1 MKIKSIEAFVL
12 NDTLEKPF
20 YFSQWSYCERKICL
34 VKLITE
40 DGVIGWGEGYGPAD
54 VLAAGIKFLSP
65 FIVGMNVLENETIW
79 DVMYRRTLDYA
90 RRGILVASI
99 SAIDMAVWDA
109 KGKHLNVPVHQ
120 LLGGKKRN
128 IITPYATGLYFREEN
143 DLPKALAEEA
153 IEYKELGYRA
163 VKMKVGMTIKDDIE
177 MVRAVR
183 KAIGDDMELMVDSNH
198 AYNLREA
205 KVLSKA
211 IEEYNIGWFEEPVSP
226 EMHDQYAELRNST
239 TIPIAGGECEYLRYG
254 FHQLFAANAVDIA
267 QPDIAACGGLTE
279 VKKIAAIAS
288 AYGKEVVP
296 HSWGTYIA
304 ISAAMHFISNLENIP
319 GRMFNDDFF
328 MEHDRTAN
336 DLRDRVTL
344 PDFEVKNGEL
354 VVSDKPGLGVEINEE
369 ALATFICK

>member
-12 NDTLEKPF
+12 KDTLEKPF
-20 YFSQWSYCERKICL
+20 YFSQWSYSERKICL
-34 VKLITE
+34 VKLTTE
-40 DGVIGWGEGYGPAD
+40 DGIVGWGEGYGPAD
-54 VLAAGIKFLSP
+54 VLAAGVKFLAS
-65 FIVGMNVLENETIW
+65 FVEGMNVLENETIW

-109 KGKHLNVPVHQ
+109 KGKILNVPVHQ
-120 LLGGKKRN
+120 LLGGKKRD
-128 IITPYATGLYFREEN
+128 IITPYATGLYFREET

-153 IEYKELGYRA
+153 LEYKELGYRA
-163 VKMKVGMTIKDDIE
+163 VKMKVGMTIEKDIE
-177 MVRAVR
+177 MVREVR
-183 KAIGDDMELMVDSNH
+183 KSIGEDMELMVDSNH

-205 KVLSKA
+205 IILSRA

-226 EMHDQYAELRNST
+226 EMYDHYAELRSAT
-239 TIPIAGGECEYLRYG
+239 SIPIAGGECEYLRYG
-254 FHQLFAANAVDIA
+254 FHQLLKSNTVDIV
-267 QPDIAACGGLTE
+267 QPDIASCGGLTE
-279 VKKIAAIAS
+279 VKKIS
-288 AYGKEVVP
+288 ALTSTYGKEIVP

-319 GRMFNDDFF
+319 GRMFNNQFF

-336 DLRDRVTL
+336 ELRDTVTV

-354 VVSDKPGLGVEINEE
+354 VVSDKPGLGVEINED
-369 ALATFICK
+369 ALKKFCL

>member
-12 NDTLEKPF
+12 KDKLEKPF
-20 YFSQWSYCERKICL
+20 YFSQWSYSDRKICL
-34 VKLITE
+34 VKLTTE
-40 DGVIGWGEGYGPAD
+40 DGVVGWGEGYGPAD
-54 VLAAGIKFLSP
+54 VLCAGVKLLSQ
-65 FIVGMNVLENETIW
+65 FVVGMNPLENETIW
-79 DVMYRRTLDYA
+79 DVMYRRSLDYA

-109 KGKHLNVPVHQ
+109 KGKILNVPVHQ
-120 LLGGKKRN
+120 LLGGKKRD
-128 IITPYATGLYFREEN
+128 IITPYATGLYFREEK
-143 DLPKALAEEA
+143 DLTQALADEA
-153 IEYKELGYRA
+153 VEYKELGYRA
-163 VKMKVGMTIKDDIE
+163 VKMKVGMTIEKDIE

-205 KVLSKA
+205 IILSKA

-226 EMHDQYAELRNST
+226 EFYDHYAELRKAT

-254 FHQLFAANAVDIA
+254 FHQLFKSNAVDIA

-279 VKKIAAIAS
+279 VKKISVLAS
-288 AYGKEVVP
+288 TYGKEIVP

-319 GRMFNDDFF
+319 GRMFNDNFF
-328 MEHDRTAN
+328 MEHDRTDN
-336 DLRDRVTL
+336 DLRDRVTI
-344 PDFEVKNGEL
+344 PDFEVKEGKL
-354 VVSDKPGLGVEINEE
+354 IVSDKPGLGVEVDEQ
-369 ALATFICK
+369 ALLKYTQA